1 MPPLDIVQEAERQI
15 TICNACRYCEG
26 YCAVWPAMERRS
38 VFTEADLLYLAN
50 LCHDCRDCLY
60 ACQYAPP
67 HAFAVN
73 PPQVF
78 AQLRAETYRD
88 YAAPR
93 LLRNLVRRNTPLVI
107 GATLVSILAFLI
119 YVVGAGTAS
128 LWTAQA
134 GLGSFYRVVPY
145 ALMVTVFLVI
155 GVYVLAALA
164 AGAARFWRDTGAT
177 LHQVMSPSA
186 FLRATG
192 DVFGLRYLGAQGVG
206 CTYPA
211 AGFSQQRRWLHH
223 LVFYGF
229 LLDLAS
235 TTLAAITDHVLG
247 VPAPYPLYHPV
258 VVLGTVGGV
267 ALSIGCAGLLWLKSQ
282 SDRSASVE
290 RMQRMDVAF
299 LVMLLLTGL
308 TGLLL
313 LALRDTSAMGSLL
326 VVHLG
331 VVAGLFLTMPYGKFA
346 HAVYR
351 YAALVRNAVESERE
365 QAHG

>member
-1 MPPLDIVQEAERQI
+1 MPTLELLQEAERQL

-38 VFTEADLLYLAN
+38 IFKEADLLYLAN

-73 PPQVF
+73 PPRVF
-78 AQLRAETYRD
+78 AELRTETYRD

-93 LLRNLVRRNTPLVI
+93 LLSQVLSRTWLLVCISVLAILV
-107 GATLVSILAFLI
+107 
-119 YVVGAGTAS
+119 YVFAVNGVTA
-128 LWTAQA
+128 LWTPQV
-134 GLGSFYRVVPY
+134 GPESFYRVVPY
-145 ALMVTVFLVI
+145 AAMVTAFLVV
-155 GVYVLAALA
+155 GGYVLAALVL
-164 AGAARFWRDTGAT
+164 GGMRFWRDTGGT
-177 LHQVMSPSA
+177 LGQVVSLSA
-186 FLRATG
+186 FMRATT
-192 DVFGLRYLGAQGVG
+192 DAFGLRYLGGEGVG

-211 AGFSQQRRWLHH
+211 ASFSQQRRWLHH

-229 LLDLAS
+229 LLDFAS
-235 TTLAAITDHVLG
+235 TTLAAITDHVFG

-267 ALSIGCAGLLWLKSQ
+267 ALGLGCAGLLWLKWR
-282 SDRSASVE
+282 SDRVPAAE

-299 LVMLLLTGL
+299 LIMLLLTAV

-313 LALRDTSAMGSLL
+313 LVLRDTAAMGALL

-346 HAVYR
+346 HMVYR
-351 YAALVRNAVESERE
+351 YAALVRNAIEST
-365 QAHG
+365 